1 MFSKINDKNNIG
13 LGSKIF
19 IKQKFKRTN
28 LLIEPSLSYER
39 LSHNFKFIERTRDV
53 DFYRNW
59 NLNNDISNQNLMNFS
74 VQTIIN
80 DSIKFNYSF
89 ENIHNSEF
97 NKIRNS
103 INSNIT
109 IDSLFINLNGS
120 LVNSIN
126 GDSLFFIK
134 HNNSIKKNGKLG
146 FQIINEGEKKVIK
159 ITIMDIINLF

>member
-1 MFSKINDKNNIG
+1 
-13 LGSKIF
+13 
-19 IKQKFKRTN
+19 
-28 LLIEPSLSYER
+28 
-39 LSHNFKFIERTRDV
+39 
-53 DFYRNW
+53 
-59 NLNNDISNQNLMNFS
+59 MNFS

>member
-1 MFSKINDKNNIG
+1 
-13 LGSKIF
+13 
-19 IKQKFKRTN
+19 
-28 LLIEPSLSYER
+28 
-39 LSHNFKFIERTRDV
+39 
-53 DFYRNW
+53 
-59 NLNNDISNQNLMNFS
+59 MNFS

-126 GDSLFFIK
+126 GDSLF
-134 HNNSIKKNGKLG
+134 S
-146 FQIINEGEKKVIK
+146 
-159 ITIMDIINLF
+159 